1 MKTKYSKL
9 FLFLIA
15 GITLSFAS
23 CSSDDDTVIEKE
35 GTTQLEF
42 EEEDVRV
49 IIGSSTEINISA
61 GNGDYKVFSLNE
73 DIAKVELV
81 DNKVVISGLSAGE
94 TAVVVSDQ
102 DNQYKNN
109 SVVSYYDGIKTGV
122 EEFDLKKRLGGIS
135 THKIEITQGN
145 GDYVAESS
153 NEEIAKVLE
162 VEDNILTIETREV
175 GEINITITDRL
186 GYELVVPT
194 TITNTTY
201 PYNDSELAEILK
213 DDSRRYHFADRDV
226 HEYYYDF
233 VNTTENDMNVYGWD
247 YSNGWFE
254 FYIYFPGDK
263 EVGVKEN
270 SLITYDRWGPDLYK
284 EPVYFEIVKN
294 DGENIWAI
302 FSILKFPT

>member
-122 EEFDLKKRLGGIS
+122 EEFDLKKTL
-135 THKIEITQGN
+135 
-145 GDYVAESS
+145 
-153 NEEIAKVLE
+153 
-162 VEDNILTIETREV
+162 
-175 GEINITITDRL
+175 
-186 GYELVVPT
+186 
-194 TITNTTY
+194 
-201 PYNDSELAEILK
+201 
-213 DDSRRYHFADRDV
+213 RRH
-226 HEYYYDF
+226 
-233 VNTTENDMNVYGWD
+233 
-247 YSNGWFE
+247 
-254 FYIYFPGDK
+254 
-263 EVGVKEN
+263 
-270 SLITYDRWGPDLYK
+270 
-284 EPVYFEIVKN
+284 
-294 DGENIWAI
+294 
-302 FSILKFPT
+302 